1 MKPNL
6 VLCELEP
13 SGIDSVE
20 SYSPFCLKV
29 HRALKA
35 AKLRYLSLHVANPAE
50 LKDLNPAGQVP
61 VLLVDDVPVF
71 DSAKILKKI
80 DELVPGRIS
89 PTAPRLR
96 AEAAL
101 WQALADTTLNGYLAA
116 ARWADD
122 RNWKAVKQAL
132 FADMPPVVRAVVVP
146 GIRRKMLARLVGRD
160 VTRHG
165 LATTWRRFEDLLDA
179 LEVRAPASG
188 FWVGDMLSFA
198 DFALYGQLAALR
210 TPLTLWQA
218 AKLSERRALDAYLDR
233 VDRATRESPAF
244 QQSSGSHVFASE
256 TLPATSASPARAR
269 AHVESPLRTA
279 PSLR

>member
-6 VLCELEP
+6 VLCELGP
-13 SGIDSVE
+13 TGIESAE

-35 AKLRYLSLHVANPAE
+35 ARLHYLSLHVANPGE
-50 LKDLNPAGQVP
+50 LKDLNPAGQAP
-61 VLLVDDVPVF
+61 VLLVDDVPFF
-71 DSAKILKKI
+71 DSSRILKKI
-80 DELVPGRIS
+80 DELVPARIS
-89 PTAPRLR
+89 PTDPKLR

-101 WQALADTTLNGYLAA
+101 WQALADTTLNGYLVA

-122 RNWKAVKQAL
+122 RNWRAVKQAL
-132 FADMPPVVRAVVVP
+132 FAGMPAVVRAVVVP
-146 GIRRKMLARLVGRD
+146 GIRRKMIARLEARD

-165 LATTWRRFEDLLDA
+165 LATTWRNFEELLDS

-210 TPLTLWQA
+210 TPLTPWQA
-218 AKLSERRALDAYLDR
+218 AKITERRGLDAYLDR
-233 VDRATRESPAF
+233 VDHATREPRALQQLTEPPCAFVSETATGSPAARA
-244 QQSSGSHVFASE
+244 SSGAC
-256 TLPATSASPARAR
+256 
-269 AHVESPLRTA
+269 
-279 PSLR
+279 